1 MQPHSSTTTDV
12 IENRQMFSVFVN
24 TISSTIPLSI
34 APTTTIG
41 DIKRA
46 ICESQKMSAD
56 QFELALQDQHLTDVT
71 MTADA
76 CGITRDC
83 FITVLENPMNQV
95 RSTHDAFLSVMSQNA
110 LHCDLPLSIP
120 N

>member
-1 MQPHSSTTTDV
+1 
-12 IENRQMFSVFVN
+12 
-24 TISSTIPLSI
+24 
-34 APTTTIG
+34 
-41 DIKRA
+41 
-46 ICESQKMSAD
+46 MSAD

-95 RSTHDAFLSVMSQNA
+95 RFF
-110 LHCDLPLSIP
+110 II
-120 N
+120 